1 MTADARR
8 TGRRPGVT
16 RTRDDILRA
25 ARRLF
30 ARRGYSGTSIRSIAR
45 EAGVD
50 PALVHHYFHS
60 KEEVFAAA
68 VDDALRPSEIV
79 RDEEVD
85 PDALGESL
93 VRRFLERL
101 ESAAAG
107 DSLLAVLRSAV
118 AHDEVAERLRAFLAD
133 ELYARVEQAIR
144 RPDSALRAALV
155 GSALVG
161 LALNRLVL
169 KVEALARADREAIVR
184 AVGPTVQRYL
194 TGELDAAGAK

>member
-1 MTADARR
+1 MMAEARR

-16 RTRDDILRA
+16 HTRDDILVA

-30 ARRGYSGTSIRSIAR
+30 SRNGYSDTSIRSIAR

-50 PALVHHYFHS
+50 PALVHHYYHS
-60 KEEVFAAA
+60 KAEVFAAA
-68 VDDALRPSEIV
+68 VDDALRPSEMIGE
-79 RDEEVD
+79 DEPE
-85 PDALGESL
+85 PDTLGESL
-93 VRRFLERL
+93 VRRFLERI

-118 AHDEVAERLRAFLAD
+118 THDEVAERLRAFLAN

-161 LALNRLVL
+161 IALSRLVL
-169 KVEALARADREAIVR
+169 KVEVLARADREAIVR

-194 TGELDAAGAK
+194 TGDLDAKAA

>member
-1 MTADARR
+1 MMADARR

-16 RTRDDILRA
+16 HTRDDILEA

-30 ARRGYSGTSIRSIAR
+30 SRNGYSGTSIRAIAR

-50 PALVHHYFHS
+50 PALVHHYFRS
-60 KEEVFAAA
+60 KAEVFAAA
-68 VDDALRPSEIV
+68 VDDALRPSEILGE
-79 RDEEVD
+79 DDLE
-85 PDALGESL
+85 PDTLGESL
-93 VRRFLERL
+93 VRRFLERI
-101 ESAAAG
+101 ESPAAG

-118 AHDEVAERLRAFLAD
+118 THDEVAKRLRGFLAN
-133 ELYARVEQAIR
+133 ELYARVAQAIR

-161 LALNRLVL
+161 IAISRLVL
-169 KVEALARADREAIVR
+169 KVEALARVDRETLVR

-194 TGELDAAGAK
+194 TGDIGTRAT